1 MGATLQALWDSG
13 ALGGIFTAIV
23 SVFGQLSA
31 LNTQKF
37 SATLDALAK
46 AQSADSSTH
55 DAAIERTKDDG
66 GTWTRRIMLFMA
78 FFVLAVCPFVFAF
91 FKDIPVAVET
101 AEQCGGWLWGLI
113 PERETFA
120 VAYVKGF
127 YLASVWQELLAN
139 LISAYIG
146 GAVVRKAF
154 KLGK

>member
-1 MGATLQALWDSG
+1 MAAAIQALWDSG

-46 AQSADSSTH
+46 AQASDSSTH

-66 GTWTRRIMLFMA
+66 GTWTRRVMLFMA

-101 AEQCGGWLWGLI
+101 AEQCGGWLWGLV
-113 PERETFA
+113 PERESFK
-120 VAYVKGF
+120 VAYVQGF
-127 YLASVWQELLAN
+127 YLADVWKELLAN
-139 LISAYIG
+139 LISAYV
-146 GAVVRKAF
+146 GAGLTRKAF